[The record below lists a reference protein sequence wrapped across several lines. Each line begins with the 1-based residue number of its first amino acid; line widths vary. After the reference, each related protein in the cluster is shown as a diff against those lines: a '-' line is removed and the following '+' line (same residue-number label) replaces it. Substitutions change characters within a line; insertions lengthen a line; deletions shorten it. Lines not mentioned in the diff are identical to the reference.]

1 LNSIKFA
8 ALISSITRTLS
19 HDMTRLLAFLNKVL
33 GNREKLGPEAS
44 MCLDMEVAMVHTEMG
59 ELSTAK
65 AMLETAKESL
75 HTIKSSESYVFSKFY
90 KATFVY
96 RKVAGPANEF
106 YNASLMFLAYTSVDD
121 LRPTEKIALATDMA
135 LAAITGDDIYNFGE
149 VLATP
154 ILKALKNTP
163 SEWLL
168 LLVEAM
174 NNGHVDHFNS
184 VLASYHSLYTTQPV
198 LQHKHDKVIEKMRL
212 LAVLQLAFERPSH
225 SRVIAF
231 EDISN
236 RIKVSTSEVVEQQL
250 MQMHVVIYIYC
261 LCVTLY
267 ILFLCLSYSISVQ
280 FTYFLCLLL
289 LSFLLLLLLLL
300 ASLFVSTI
308 HTYCR

>member
-1 LNSIKFA
+1 
-8 ALISSITRTLS
+8 
-19 HDMTRLLAFLNKVL
+19 
-33 GNREKLGPEAS
+33 
-44 MCLDMEVAMVHTEMG
+44 
-59 ELSTAK
+59 
-65 AMLETAKESL
+65 
-75 HTIKSSESYVFSKFY
+75 
-90 KATFVY
+90 
-96 RKVAGPANEF
+96 
-106 YNASLMFLAYTSVDD
+106 MFLAYTSVDD

-236 RIKVSTSEVVEQQL
+236 RIKVSTSEVVEQQF

-267 ILFLCLSYSISVQ
+267 ILFSLSLLFYLCCNSSTSSV
-280 FTYFLCLLL
+280 Y
-289 LSFLLLLLLLL
+289 
-300 ASLFVSTI
+300 
-308 HTYCR
+308 YY

>member
-1 LNSIKFA
+1 
-8 ALISSITRTLS
+8 
-19 HDMTRLLAFLNKVL
+19 
-33 GNREKLGPEAS
+33 
-44 MCLDMEVAMVHTEMG
+44 
-59 ELSTAK
+59 
-65 AMLETAKESL
+65 
-75 HTIKSSESYVFSKFY
+75 
-90 KATFVY
+90 
-96 RKVAGPANEF
+96 
-106 YNASLMFLAYTSVDD
+106 MFLAYTSVDD

-236 RIKVSTSEVVEQQL
+236 RIKVSTSEVVEQQF

-267 ILFLCLSYSISVQ
+267 ILFSLSLLFCLCCNSSTSSVY
-280 FTYFLCLLL
+280 YF
-289 LSFLLLLLLLL
+289 
-300 ASLFVSTI
+300 
-308 HTYCR
+308 Y

>member
-1 LNSIKFA
+1 
-8 ALISSITRTLS
+8 
-19 HDMTRLLAFLNKVL
+19 
-33 GNREKLGPEAS
+33 
-44 MCLDMEVAMVHTEMG
+44 
-59 ELSTAK
+59 
-65 AMLETAKESL
+65 
-75 HTIKSSESYVFSKFY
+75 
-90 KATFVY
+90 
-96 RKVAGPANEF
+96 
-106 YNASLMFLAYTSVDD
+106 MFLAYTSVDD

-154 ILKALKNTP
+154 ILKALKDTP

-236 RIKVSTSEVVEQQL
+236 RIKVSSSEVVEQQF
-250 MQMHVVIYIYC
+250 MQMHIYC
-261 LCVTLY
+261 LCVTLHPV
-267 ILFLCLSYSISVQ
+267 LSISLILSLLQ
-280 FTYFLCLLL
+280 FISFLCLLL
-289 LSFLLLLLLLL
+289 VSFLLLPLLLVS
-300 ASLFVSTI
+300 SLFVSTM
-308 HTYCR
+308 HTAGGVGAYARYVSGTDQRIY

>member
-1 LNSIKFA
+1 
-8 ALISSITRTLS
+8 
-19 HDMTRLLAFLNKVL
+19 
-33 GNREKLGPEAS
+33 
-44 MCLDMEVAMVHTEMG
+44 
-59 ELSTAK
+59 
-65 AMLETAKESL
+65 
-75 HTIKSSESYVFSKFY
+75 
-90 KATFVY
+90 
-96 RKVAGPANEF
+96 
-106 YNASLMFLAYTSVDD
+106 MFLAYTSVDD

-236 RIKVSTSEVVEQQL
+236 RIKVSTSEVVEQQF

-267 ILFLCLSYSISVQ
+267 ILFSLSLLFYLCCNSSTSSVC
-280 FTYFLCLLL
+280 Y
-289 LSFLLLLLLLL
+289 
-300 ASLFVSTI
+300 
-308 HTYCR
+308 Y